1 MRDEEYFNP
10 ETFLLIRD
18 QVLNLWD
25 EISHDLKEFKIQS
38 EKNSFFPVGEVDLI
52 RKIQFKI
59 VTALHYSGM
68 MLNLY
73 ERLKS
78 LQKSNEELGVFILNH
93 SKADDIIIKMLFAID
108 RVNNIQKHLL
118 MANIKEENDAFVGI
132 VKDDKKF
139 YWVRDNVS
147 NVSSIKGK
155 TKKQID
161 DYKSMLSQQEIAVT
175 IPQIKSAL
183 FGVGIPRIPI
193 N

>member
-10 ETFLLIRD
+10 GTFLLIRD
-18 QVLNLWD
+18 QVLKLWD

-38 EKNSFFPVGEVDLI
+38 EKNSFFLLGEMESI

-78 LQKSNEELGVFILNH
+78 LQKSNEEFDVFILNH

-118 MANIKEENDAFVGI
+118 MADIKKENDAFVGI
-132 VKDDKKF
+132 VKADKKF
-139 YWVRDNVS
+139 YWVRDDVCD
-147 NVSSIKGK
+147 VSSIKGK
-155 TKKQID
+155 TRKQID
-161 DYKSMLSQQEIAVT
+161 DYRSMLSQKEITIT

-183 FGVGIPRIPI
+183 FGVGIPRIAI
-193 N
+193 D

>member
-68 MLNLY
+68 ILNLY

-183 FGVGIPRIPI
+183 FGVSTPM
-193 N
+193 